1 MDVDS
6 NMLPDSSGDLRCSSQ
21 LGISTVRP
29 ASSRLLPTRVSK
41 ACARCRRKKSRCDAY
56 RPCSLCVR
64 ANATCIHITDPN
76 TLAQVSLKVRDL
88 VVDKSNVDE
97 DPLALGQ
104 NPRNDSLYSSPTTQF
119 APDSDCTVP
128 RSSGSLGDSPTSVYQ
143 DTQSSMDITRKII
156 RMHGRNVVKRATS
169 AIPDG
174 QDQIIAASRRQSF
187 SAKRE
192 AHSILGVSLPSKEII
207 NDLLEEYFDSV
218 HWFSLV
224 IYGPSFR
231 RQYDSV
237 ADGYAYQS
245 QKGFLILLAT
255 VLGIASWY
263 RAETSVSNSK
273 FSNEDWGGW
282 RVKLFAVAETRF
294 LELMD
299 ERSLASLQTC
309 LLLGT
314 YHVYHG
320 RPNASLALLG
330 ATIKI
335 AQAMSLH
342 RESVR
347 SGSDENEERKRVWW
361 TIYTWDRFASITY
374 GRPLGI
380 NDSDCNVSL
389 PADINEWARPQTAN
403 QQGVL
408 ICFSTY
414 QSQLSKRSSLS
425 QQSGVILQDVI
436 QLLLDC
442 ETQAMLGPACGGISL
457 DEETAHGSSS
467 LASYQSTV
475 QDAPHV
481 SRSTNLQAN
490 SGSSTNVS
498 TNPSM
503 DEMLRLNESLSF
515 VQKAFFPSN
524 DFDDNSATPI
534 IPPTQQH
541 GSFGNN
547 SYSDDWPPANADGF
561 ENPESYP
568 EDFGAIDN
576 DQKLVIFPACYCLF
590 LQLVVVEVRSYEG
603 GSSTIQA
610 IKDNKLL
617 WILIKVTV
625 LIMVS
630 TVKPF
635 ATQGA
640 QSPSCNLLAQVFA
653 KSSLESTMSVTVMTD
668 APNSFATAQHRRPI
682 GPAPIT
688 STRSFFYRDMGREDE
703 AKLFRHDVVF
713 RKGPVDGRS
722 GRKLHVIAEIV
733 LAGAAKVTTLA

>member
-64 ANATCIHITDPN
+64 ANATCIHIADPIRSHKSRN
-76 TLAQVSLKVRDL
+76 IQNNRNAPRS

-97 DPLALGQ
+97 EPLVLGQ
-104 NPRNDSLYSSPTTQF
+104 NLRNNSLYSSPTTQF

-128 RSSGSLGDSPTSVYQ
+128 RSSGSLDDSPTSVYQ
-143 DTQSSMDITRKII
+143 DAQSSMDITRKII

-174 QDQIIAASRRQSF
+174 QDQIIAA
-187 SAKRE
+187 
-192 AHSILGVSLPSKEII
+192 I
-207 NDLLEEYFDSV
+207 
-218 HWFSLV
+218 
-224 IYGPSFR
+224 
-231 RQYDSV
+231 
-237 ADGYAYQS
+237 
-245 QKGFLILLAT
+245 
-255 VLGIASWY
+255 LGIASWY

-335 AQAMSLH
+335 AQAMGLH

-414 QSQLSKRSSLS
+414 QSQLRKERFTARYTALMEDVSRRLTNWCDQLPTSLQFNFDCDIPLEASLEQKVYRRQALALQLTYDNILIILHRPIMARQVDSLCRSSPVPTHNVNKTWPTTATTMPENLTENPNFSSLIDSS
-425 QQSGVILQDVI
+425 QQWWAAAVRISCITKLPNTAQLATDSHLVGFLAIILFNSAIVMVVYALSDPLSNRAQEAKRNLTRI
-436 QLLLDC
+436 LRLENLL
-442 ETQAMLGPACGGISL
+442 AMLGPACGGRSL

-475 QDAPHV
+475 EDAPHV

-534 IPPTQQH
+534 IPPTHQH
-541 GSFGNN
+541 GSFANN
-547 SYSDDWPPANADGF
+547 SYSDDWPPANAEGF

-568 EDFGAIDN
+568 EEFGAIDN
-576 DQKLVIFPACYCLF
+576 GIY
-590 LQLVVVEVRSYEG
+590 
-603 GSSTIQA
+603 
-610 IKDNKLL
+610 
-617 WILIKVTV
+617 WIW
-625 LIMVS
+625 
-630 TVKPF
+630 
-635 ATQGA
+635 
-640 QSPSCNLLAQVFA
+640 
-653 KSSLESTMSVTVMTD
+653 
-668 APNSFATAQHRRPI
+668 
-682 GPAPIT
+682 
-688 STRSFFYRDMGREDE
+688 E
-703 AKLFRHDVVF
+703 A
-713 RKGPVDGRS
+713 S
-722 GRKLHVIAEIV
+722 
-733 LAGAAKVTTLA
+733 